1 MTVHVTWWW
10 AAWAGSIIYGL
21 GVLAGWAMLRIA
33 DDVWWRD
40 RLLILGW
47 PLILLWRIVM
57 FILVIDR

>member
-1 MTVHVTWWW
+1 MTIHVTWWW
-10 AAWAGSIIYGL
+10 AAWAGGIVYVL